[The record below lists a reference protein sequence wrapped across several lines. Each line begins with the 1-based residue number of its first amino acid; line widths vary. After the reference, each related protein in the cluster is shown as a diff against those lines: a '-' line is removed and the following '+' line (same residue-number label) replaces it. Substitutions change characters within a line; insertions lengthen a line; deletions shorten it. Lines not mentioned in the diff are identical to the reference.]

1 VKKTALPILI
11 FLLLLFAACGR
22 PAPVLRE
29 PVRYFT
35 ADLLLENGDYIIEGA
50 LVCSAYDDIRL
61 SFTHPALLRFFTVRA
76 TSEGFYTEVAGVP
89 DSIEA
94 RRVPTFAPIN
104 VLCEALRRAVFENN
118 ERVPAEDGGCTAEIS
133 IGGRTATA
141 KFNADGYITEIDFP
155 ETELKVKFIIKDNR

>member
-1 VKKTALPILI
+1 MKKTALPILI

-76 TSEGFYTEVAGVP
+76 RPQS
-89 DSIEA
+89 
-94 RRVPTFAPIN
+94 
-104 VLCEALRRAVFENN
+104 RRAGP
-118 ERVPAEDGGCTAEIS
+118 RCCCPAHRSE
-133 IGGRTATA
+133 
-141 KFNADGYITEIDFP
+141 
-155 ETELKVKFIIKDNR
+155 